1 MINDNS
7 FLKAANVYEKKFD
20 FLMSPMELDGLRFGA
35 ATPEKLK
42 ILEQLNNKIN
52 EIVSQTKIEI
62 FSDIIKNKEEQKENR
77 VDLAE
82 EEINSLTANFAVGS
96 KLIDLPEEV
105 IGKILRPMNKEVR
118 QMIYVQRDKISV
130 EKAKELHHY
139 WNKDVVTVFHVSDRE
154 LKDNEFR
161 AGDKDNAV
169 YFSTDIK
176 RLFNLKDAKY
186 IYAFRI
192 SKKTADISVYG
203 ALDCFGKLELK
214 NGQGIEVEDKIK
226 IFDEKDLSYRKKTMD
241 SLGAAFDTTYQPA
254 KDSIVHF
261 MKSNVDNDD
270 AYSLRA

>member
-7 FLKAANVYEKKFD
+7 FSKTANVYDQKPD
-20 FLMSPMELDGLRFGA
+20 FLMSPAELDSVRFGA
-35 ATPEKLK
+35 KTLEKLETLEKLNKK
-42 ILEQLNNKIN
+42 IDD
-52 EIVSQTKIEI
+52 VTTRAKIEI
-62 FSDIIKNKEEQKENR
+62 FADIIKNKSEDKEN
-77 VDLAE
+77 VGDLAE
-82 EEINSLTANFAVGS
+82 EEINGLTSNVAPS
-96 KLIDLPEEV
+96 TKLIDLSDEV
-105 IGKILRPMNKEVR
+105 IGKFLRPMNKEVR

-130 EKAKELHHY
+130 EKAKELYRH

-154 LKDNEFR
+154 LKGNEFR

-192 SKKTADISVYG
+192 SKKTANMSAYG

-214 NGQGIEVEDKIK
+214 NGQGIEAEDSIK
-226 IFDEKDLSYRKKTMD
+226 IFDEKDLAYRKKTMD

-254 KDSIVHF
+254 KDSVVHF
-261 MKSNVDNDD
+261 MKSNADNDD